1 MRRFVCVGLLLVVI
15 VLPPI
20 GLAEEPPHQA
30 DVLAL
35 QDLIQ
40 KTIER
45 AEPSIACI
53 LVSRSDEY
61 KRFNAAPP
69 DEESGQLGRFDGSPY
84 TRVFG
89 FNNGDKEAE
98 ARRRLVKTTLDL
110 SDPEVIPESFGSG
123 VVIDAENGLV
133 LTMAHVI
140 HDATKIYI
148 RLPGGGGSWADIH
161 AADPRSD
168 LAVLRLLDLP
178 PGLRAVKRGDGSHL
192 RKGQFVLCLANPF
205 AAGFRD
211 GSPSASWGIISNL
224 QRRVSG
230 VTSEMERPGVKPT
243 LHHYGTLIQTDVR
256 LALGCSGGGLFNLDG
271 ELIGV
276 TTAQA
281 ALVGS
286 EAPGGYAVPLDGPM
300 KRIIEVLLRGDE
312 VEYGFLGV
320 RFNNGD
326 GRMGRDPGVMLE
338 GVEEGSPASRAGLIQ
353 GEWITAINGNPVRDN
368 DDLYLQIGLCLAGGT
383 ARVQTIGRDGRS
395 RIVLVKMAKS
405 YTPGKAIASHR
416 PAPRGGMRVDYP
428 STLGQRVGGL
438 QRIPE
443 GVAIREIVPG
453 GAADKARLKVD
464 CVVTQV
470 DGRPVKTPAEF
481 YDAMTK
487 ADGPVELTVLNQEN
501 RQDRVTI
508 DPK

>member
-1 MRRFVCVGLLLVVI
+1 MPRLVWFGLSFVLLV
-15 VLPPI
+15 LP
-20 GLAEEPPHQA
+20 LAGWAEDPPHQA

-45 AEPSIACI
+45 TEPSIACI

-69 DEESGQLGRFDGSPY
+69 DEESGKLGGFDGSPY
-84 TRVFG
+84 TRPIG
-89 FNNGDKEAE
+89 FNGDKDAE
-98 ARRRLVKTTLDL
+98 SRRRLVKTTLDL

-123 VVIDAENGLV
+123 VVIDGESGLV

-140 HDATKIYI
+140 HDAVKIYV
-148 RLPGGGGSWADIH
+148 RLPGGRGSWADIH
-161 AADPRSD
+161 ASDPRSD
-168 LAVLRLLDLP
+168 LAVLRLLDPP
-178 PGLRAVKRGDGSHL
+178 PGLKAIKRGDGSHL

-211 GSPSASWGIISNL
+211 GSPSASWGIVSNL
-224 QRRVSG
+224 HRQVSG
-230 VTSEMERPGVKPT
+230 VTSEMEQPGVKPT

-256 LALGCSGGGLFNLDG
+256 LALGCSGGALLNLDG

-281 ALVGS
+281 ALAGS
-286 EAPGGYAVPLDGPM
+286 EAPGGYAAPLDVPM
-300 KRIIEVLLRGDE
+300 KRIIEVLMRGDE

-320 RFNNGD
+320 SFDNGD
-326 GRMGRDPGVMLE
+326 GRSVRGAGVMVM
-338 GVEEGSPASRAGLIQ
+338 GVEEGSPAKRAGLTP
-353 GEWITAINGNPVRDN
+353 GERITAINGNPIRDN

-383 ARVQTIGRDGRS
+383 ASVETTGLNGRRTVQI
-395 RIVLVKMAKS
+395 KMAKS

-428 STLGQRVGGL
+428 SILGQRLRL
-438 QRIPE
+438 QRIPM
-443 GVAIREIVPG
+443 GVAIREVVPG

-464 CVVTQV
+464 AVITHV
-470 DGRPVKTPAEF
+470 DGRAVTTPAEF

-487 ADGPVELTVLNQEN
+487 AAGPVELTVLNQEN